1 MKNIIK
7 EFLNKE
13 GAYVLGAS
21 LFTKVIAFVSS
32 LVLIRFLSPNEYG
45 ILAYVL
51 STLAFFVPFAGGGL
65 QYSFLRFAP
74 LKDSNSKVN
83 ALFRTSL
90 LKGFLISAII
100 ALLLFFTIPFLNLDE
115 TISPLY
121 FYILLGYLF
130 TYFTIEMVKVYYRV
144 QNRNKKFASI
154 DALHAGLLA
163 FFGCLSAIYFG
174 PMAYIV
180 ALVLV
185 PIIVGINYLEIPR
198 KVTITI
204 PKKYYTYGLWVG
216 IGSIASQL
224 MYSLDVFL
232 VGQVIQD
239 TTQVAI
245 YRSASIIPIAL
256 FFIPNSYITTH
267 YADLAKN
274 SENKDFLIKFS
285 KNYCK
290 LFALIGILISTVLY
304 VLAEP
309 LILTLFGVDYI
320 EVVSIFK
327 ILLIGMLGAF
337 IFRIPFG
344 NLLAAVGKSNWNAVV
359 AFAILFLNGVLNY
372 YALNNYGLIGAAVVT
387 SSLFW
392 ISGFVSLVLFKIYLK
407 KLN

>member
-1 MKNIIK
+1 MKNTIN

-32 LVLIRFLSPNEYG
+32 LVLIRILSPNEYG
-45 ILAYVL
+45 VLAYVL

-74 LKDSNSKVN
+74 LKDSSSKVN
-83 ALFRTSL
+83 ALFRVTI

-100 ALLLFFTIPFLNLDE
+100 ALVLFLTIPFLNLDE
-115 TISPLY
+115 TISPHY

-130 TYFTIEMVKVYYRV
+130 TYFIIEMVKVNYRV
-144 QNRNKKFASI
+144 KGRNKKFASF
-154 DALHAGLLA
+154 DALNTGLLA
-163 FFGCLSAIYFG
+163 LIGCVSAFYLGLIG
-174 PMAYIV
+174 YIV
-180 ALVLV
+180 SFVLI
-185 PIIVGINYLEIPR
+185 PFFVGMMFLELPR
-198 KVTITI
+198 KVKITI
-204 PKKYYTYGLWVG
+204 PDKYYTYGLWVG

-309 LILTLFGVDYI
+309 LISTLFGIAYI
-320 EVVSIFK
+320 EGVSIFK

>member
-1 MKNIIK
+1 MKNTIN

-32 LVLIRFLSPNEYG
+32 LVLIRILSPNEYG
-45 ILAYVL
+45 VLAYVL

-74 LKDSNSKVN
+74 LKDSSSKVN
-83 ALFRTSL
+83 ALFRITI
-90 LKGFLISAII
+90 LKGFLISTLI
-100 ALLLFFTIPFLNLDE
+100 ALILFFTIPFLNLDT
-115 TISPLY
+115 TISPHY
-121 FYILLGYLF
+121 FYILLLYLF
-130 TYFTIEMVKVYYRV
+130 TYFIIEMVKVNYRV

-154 DALHAGLLA
+154 DALHTGLLA
-163 FFGCLSAIYFG
+163 IIGCLCAFYFG
-174 PMAYIV
+174 LIGYIV
-180 ALVLV
+180 AFVLV
-185 PIIVGINYLEIPR
+185 PFIVGVMHMGITR
-198 KVTITI
+198 KVKISI
-204 PKKYYTYGLWVG
+204 PDKYYSYGLWVG

-274 SENKDFLIKFS
+274 SKNKEFLIQFS

-309 LILTLFGVDYI
+309 LILTLFGAAYI
-320 EVVSIFK
+320 EAVSIFK

-344 NLLAAVGKSNWNAVV
+344 NLLAVVGKSNWNAFV

>member
-1 MKNIIK
+1 MKKTIK

-32 LVLIRFLSPNEYG
+32 LVLIRILSPSEYG
-45 ILAYVL
+45 VLAYLL

-74 LKDSNSKVN
+74 LKDSNTKVD
-83 ALFRTSL
+83 ALFRNSFF
-90 LKGFLISAII
+90 KGFLISTII
-100 ALLLFFTIPFLNLDE
+100 ALILFATIPFLNLDKI
-115 TISPLY
+115 ISPLY

-130 TYFTIEMVKVYYRV
+130 TYFIIEMVKVYYRV
-144 QNRNKKFASI
+144 QNKNKKFASI
-154 DALHAGLLA
+154 DLLHSGLLA
-163 FFGCLSAIYFG
+163 FFGCLSASYFG
-174 PMAYIV
+174 LIAYIF
-180 ALVLV
+180 AFVLV
-185 PIIVGINYLEIPR
+185 PFVVGIIHL
-198 KVTITI
+198 KVPEKVKITI
-204 PKKYYTYGLWVG
+204 PEKYYSYGLWVG

-232 VGQVIQD
+232 VGQIIQD

-274 SENKDFLIKFS
+274 SENKEYLMQFS

-290 LFALIGILISTVLY
+290 LFALVGILISTMLY

-309 LILTLFGVDYI
+309 LILNLFGAAYI
-320 EVVSIFK
+320 EAVSLFK

-344 NLLAAVGKSNWNAVV
+344 NLLAAVGKSNWNAFV
-359 AFAILFLNGVLNY
+359 AFGILFLNGVLNY

-392 ISGFVSLVLFKIYLK
+392 ISGFVSLVLFNSYLK